1 MEPLLKIEKLVSHIG
16 LFTILHDVNIEIN
29 KGEAV
34 VILGRNGVGK
44 TTLLKAIMGL
54 VKSKSGTLEFENKN
68 IIERPTYEIAR
79 KGIGY
84 VPEDYGVFD
93 LLSVEENIKIAIS
106 KKTTSIEDKIAY
118 IFDLFPDLKIA
129 YKRSAST
136 LSGGQRQMLSISKVL
151 VNENKLMLVDEPSKG
166 LAPIIVERLARAL
179 REISKTTTVLLVEQ
193 NFALACAVGS
203 RYYII
208 DEGRTVKNGKV
219 QDLVKDSNLQKK
231 YLGVT

>member
-136 LSGGQRQMLSISKVL
+136 LSGGQRQMLSISRAL

>member
-136 LSGGQRQMLSISKVL
+136 LSGGQRQMLSISRVL

>member
-1 MEPLLKIEKLVSHIG
+1 MTSLLKIENLVSHIG
-16 LFTILHDVNIEIN
+16 LFTILHDINIEIK

-54 VKSKSGTLEFENKN
+54 VKSKSGTLEYEGENL
-68 IIERPTYEIAR
+68 IERATYEIAR

-93 LLSVEENIKIAIS
+93 LLTVEENIKIAIS
-106 KKTTSIEDKIAY
+106 KKTKQIDERISY
-118 IFDLFPDLKIA
+118 LFDLFPDLKMA
-129 YKRSAST
+129 YKKSAST
-136 LSGGQRQMLSISKVL
+136 LSGGQRQMLSISKAL
-151 VNENKLMLVDEPSKG
+151 VNKNKLILIDEPSKG

-208 DEGRTVKNGKV
+208 DEGKTVRNGKV
-219 QDLVKDSNLQKK
+219 PDLINDIELQKK
-231 YLGVT
+231 YLGVG

>member
-136 LSGGQRQMLSISKVL
+136 LSGGQRQMLSISRVL

-193 NFALACAVGS
+193 NFALAYAVGS